1 MLGKVI
7 MKSMT
12 IKELKNELEGRDE
25 NIEVFILNEGTMNF
39 EGLTRVFDLHSVKD
53 NGQYLM
59 LTTKDGDI
67 ISI

>member
-1 MLGKVI
+1 

-39 EGLTRVFDLHSVKD
+39 EGLTRVFDLHFVKD